1 MKWIYRIFTLII
13 LAGALAIPFFMK
25 NKQGEPMMSLPG
37 LKDLSPSSIV
47 SNVPSPAS
55 NRTVYKWKDHNG
67 VWHYG
72 DQPPEG
78 VQFSTL
84 VVNDKTN
91 IIQSTPVPKTDSAPT
106 KATLNNEPKNT
117 YTPSKNTYAPPK
129 SDEEVLTLD
138 RALNIVDDAH
148 AVRDMMEQ
156 RNQHLDALTGNKEKK

>member
-25 NKQGEPMMSLPG
+25 NKQGDPMMSLPEM
-37 LKDLSPSSIV
+37 KDLSPSSLV
-47 SNVPSPAS
+47 SNTPNMSS
-55 NRTVYKWKDHNG
+55 DRTIYKWKDANG

-78 VQFSTL
+78 SQFTTL

-91 IIQSTPVPKTDSAPT
+91 ILQSTPVPEKTAPPN
-106 KATLNNEPKNT
+106 KATPNTDNKNAYTPPKNNEDT
-117 YTPSKNTYAPPK
+117 
-129 SDEEVLTLD
+129 LTLD

-148 AVRDMMEQ
+148 AVREIMEQ
-156 RNQHLDALTGNKEKK
+156 RNQQLDTLTGNKEKN